1 MAQKV
6 MRHAKKRDNGTSRMN
21 RLNGKRF
28 WLVGASTGIGR
39 ELAIRLANEGVALV
53 ISARDEVALA
63 KLLDVMSDVKT
74 DKGGH
79 VSVGCDVSNKE
90 QVNKA
95 FDSAGE
101 IDGVIY
107 CAGAYEPMSARNPDI
122 EALETVVDVNLTGAL
137 RVLER
142 CVPVFCSQGFGHI
155 VLFGSISGYRGL
167 PNAWGYGATKAAL
180 IHLAENLR
188 CDLQNSK
195 VLVQICNP
203 GFVKSRLTNK
213 NNFDMPFIMSPE
225 KAADIIIRGME
236 KGKFEIAFPFVMVS
250 MLKILGALPWPLYLR
265 FLSMLGDKQEKVS

>member
-1 MAQKV
+1 
-6 MRHAKKRDNGTSRMN
+6 MN

-39 ELAIRLANEGVALV
+39 ELAIRLAKEGVALV

-63 KLLDVMSDVKT
+63 ELLLDMSDVKT
-74 DKGGH
+74 EKGGH
-79 VSVGCDVSNKE
+79 ALVGCDVSDKDK
-90 QVNKA
+90 VKMA
-95 FDSAGE
+95 FDAAGE

-107 CAGAYEPMSARNPDI
+107 CAGAYEPMSARKPDI
-122 EALETVVDVNLTGAL
+122 EVLETVVDVNLNGAF
-137 RVLER
+137 RVLEQ
-142 CVPVFCSQGFGHI
+142 CVPAFCSQGFGHI

-188 CDLQNSK
+188 CDLRNSK

-213 NNFDMPFIMSPE
+213 NDFDMPFIMSSE
-225 KAADIIIRGME
+225 KAAGIIVRGMA
-236 KGKFEIAFPFVMVS
+236 KGKFEIAFPFLMVT
-250 MLKILGALPWPLYLR
+250 MLKILATLPWPLYLR